1 MAADI
6 VGYSAQMG
14 NAEESTIN
22 SLRVVSN
29 ILERHVTKKDGRLFS
44 QAGDGFMSEF
54 SSPVSAVR
62 AAFEIQRE
70 INALYASSERK
81 TSLRIGVHI
90 ADVVVDGDNLLGD
103 GINIASRVESVAEP
117 GSVMITE
124 AVFDLVKRSSQ
135 LKFENCGTKTL
146 KNISDPILLYK
157 AVGEISTHSLVS
169 GAPDGFETN
178 NDESPSELTEN
189 SIAVL
194 PFANMSNDSEQ
205 EYFADGF
212 SDDLITELS
221 RFRDLFVISRNASFT
236 YKGRHVDVRQVGK
249 EMGVVYCLE
258 GSVRKMG
265 SRVRINAQLIL
276 THSGDHIWAEKY
288 DFNFDEVFDVQD
300 ELASTITSV
309 VAGRVSRR
317 AEGIAKRKKPSDME
331 AYDCLLHGLE
341 HHRLGGVTREDA
353 EQAYFWFGEAI
364 KKDPQF
370 GRAYAWKSCALAGLA
385 EWTGDKNAWD
395 EVFKLGAKG
404 IEMDDEDAEC
414 HRIAGSL
421 SLYNRKY
428 EKAKFHFNRA
438 LELNP
443 NHAFVVGRI
452 GELYNFL
459 GEPEK
464 ALEYQLR
471 ARRLDPFLP
480 EYCRELEAVACYLL
494 EHYQQTLEIVSQL
507 SRKTRRATTYGAAAA
522 VHLYDQERISDAAN
536 SVLKIDPDFSVKSFL
551 LTEFYKDREARD
563 RLEEDLI
570 AAGLPI

>member
-1 MAADI
+1 MATDV
-6 VGYSAQMG
+6 VGYSAEMG
-14 NAEESTIN
+14 KAEESTIN
-22 SLRVVSN
+22 NLRVVSS
-29 ILERHVTKKDGRLFS
+29 ILERQVAEKGGRLFF
-44 QAGDGFMSEF
+44 QAGDGFMAEF
-54 SSPVSAVR
+54 DSPVSAVR
-62 AAFEIQRE
+62 AGYEIQQEVFALNGSRE
-70 INALYASSERK
+70 NK
-81 TSLRIGVHI
+81 TCLRIGVHM

-103 GINIASRVESVAEP
+103 GVNIASRVESVAEP
-117 GSVMITE
+117 GSVMISE
-124 AVFDLVKRSSQ
+124 VVFNHVKRSSQ
-135 LKFENCGTKTL
+135 IKFENCGSKEL
-146 KNISDPILLYK
+146 KNISDPIVLYR
-157 AVGEISTHSLVS
+157 AIGEIPTHSLVS
-169 GAPDGFETN
+169 GAPSNLSSSSAEN
-178 NDESPSELTEN
+178 SIEIQAN

-194 PFANMSNDSEQ
+194 PFQNMSNDSEQ

-236 YKGRHVDVRQVGK
+236 YKGRHVDIRQVGK
-249 EMGVVYCLE
+249 EMGVGYCLE

-276 THSGDHIWAEKY
+276 TESGDHIWAEKY
-288 DFNFDEVFDVQD
+288 DFDFDEVFDVQD

-309 VAGRVSRR
+309 VAGRVSRH
-317 AEGIAKRKKPSDME
+317 AQDIAKRKKPRDMA

-353 EQAYFWFGEAI
+353 EQAYYWFGEAI

-370 GRAYAWKSCALAGLA
+370 GRAYAWKSCALAGVA
-385 EWTGDKNAWD
+385 EWTGDEKAWED
-395 EVFKLGAKG
+395 VYKIGFKG

-421 SLYNRKY
+421 SLYSRKY
-428 EKAKFHFNRA
+428 DAAKFHFNRA

-443 NHAFVVGRI
+443 NHAFVVGRM

-464 ALEYQLR
+464 ALEYQVR

-494 EHYQQTLEIVSQL
+494 ERYQQTLGIVSEL
-507 SRKTRRATTYGAAAA
+507 SRKTRRATAYGAAAA
-522 VHLYDQERISDAAN
+522 VHLNDLERISDSTN
-536 SVLKIDPDFSVKSFL
+536 SVLKVDPDFSVSSFL
-551 LTEFYKDREARD
+551 LTEFYKDRETRD

-570 AAGLPI
+570 AVGLPI